1 MKASNIEEYFGT
13 LQQSTVEAWKSH
25 LKASKHDV
33 HVVLDEFYKD
43 IVEKVDA
50 LIEAYQG
57 LHDKVE
63 DYKNLMSTDKMDPI
77 EYLEELHELVTDG
90 KESFLE
96 EEELKSAAD
105 DVLNLIDS
113 TLYKL
118 KDLTKTNEGIK
129 SLKDYLTE
137 SLL

>member
-25 LKASKHDV
+25 LKTSKHDV
-33 HVVLDEFYKD
+33 HVILDEFYKD
-43 IVEKVDA
+43 VVEKVDA

-77 EYLEELHELVTDG
+77 EYLDELHELVTDG
-90 KESFLE
+90 KDKFLE

-118 KDLTKTNEGIK
+118 KDLTKVKENM
-129 SLKDYLTE
+129 SLKDYLKE
-137 SLL
+137 CLED

>member
-33 HVVLDEFYKD
+33 HVILDEFYKD

-57 LHDKVE
+57 LHDKVK

-77 EYLEELHELVTDG
+77 EYLDELHELVTDG
-90 KESFLE
+90 KDKFLE

-118 KDLTKTNEGIK
+118 KDLTKVKENM
-129 SLKDYLTE
+129 SLKDYLKE
-137 SLL
+137 CLED

>member
-25 LKASKHDV
+25 LKTSKHNV
-33 HVVLDEFYKD
+33 HVILDEFYKD
-43 IVEKVDA
+43 VVEKVDA

-77 EYLEELHELVTDG
+77 EYLDELHELVTDG
-90 KESFLE
+90 KDKFLE

-118 KDLTKTNEGIK
+118 KDLTNVKENM
-129 SLKDYLTE
+129 SLKDYLKE
-137 SLL
+137 CLED